1 MMKNTIKA
9 ALAYFAIIFGAGF
22 VFGAARVL
30 LLVPR
35 IGPLAG
41 VMLELPVMLLTSWLV
56 CRAIVRHW
64 RVPPEAGSRAL
75 MGLSAF
81 LLLMTAEFVLAVTL
95 FSRGPEAFLGDLC
108 TVPGALGLAGQIC
121 FGLWPLAQGI
131 VERRLNR
138 V

>member
-1 MMKNTIKA
+1 MKNTIKA

-22 VFGAARVL
+22 VLGAARVL

-35 IGPLAG
+35 IGHLSA
-41 VMLELPVMLLTSWLV
+41 VMVELPVMLLASWLA
-56 CRAIVRHW
+56 CRAIVGHW
-64 RVPPEAGSRAL
+64 QVPPEAGSRIL
-75 MGLSAF
+75 MGLGAF
-81 LLLMTAEFVLAVTL
+81 LLLMTAEFVLAVAL
-95 FSRGPEAFLGDLC
+95 FGRGPEAFLDDLC

-131 VERRLNR
+131 VERRRNR